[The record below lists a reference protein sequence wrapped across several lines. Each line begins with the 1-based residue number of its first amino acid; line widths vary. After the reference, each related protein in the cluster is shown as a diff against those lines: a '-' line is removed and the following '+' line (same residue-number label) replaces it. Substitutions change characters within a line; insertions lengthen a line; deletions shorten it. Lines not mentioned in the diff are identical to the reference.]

1 MNLETIQGM
10 WEKDSQI
17 DPDELH
23 IASLVVPTLH
33 AKYYQLYNDLR
44 LLRTKSKKV
53 YQKVLQERYLYYS
66 GKAEPEVY
74 EKDPFPYKVREKDAI
89 QRYLDS
95 DQRLSDAEL
104 KVEYYNTM
112 LDYLENIIKTIQNRT
127 FQIKN
132 AIEWQK
138 FIRGYD

>member
-1 MNLETIQGM
+1 MNLETIQSM
-10 WEKDSQI
+10 WEKDSHI

-23 IASLVVPTLH
+23 TASLVVPTLH
-33 AKYYQLYNDLR
+33 AKYYQLFNDLR

-74 EKDPFPYKVREKDAI
+74 KKDPFPYKVREKDAI

>member
-23 IASLVVPTLH
+23 TASLVVPTLH

-112 LDYLENIIKTIQNRT
+112 LDYLESIIKTIQNRT

>member
-23 IASLVVPTLH
+23 TASLVVPTLH

-74 EKDPFPYKVREKDAI
+74 KKDPFPYKVREKDAI

-112 LDYLENIIKTIQNRT
+112 LDYLESIIKTIQNRT

>member
-23 IASLVVPTLH
+23 TASLVVPTLH

>member
-1 MNLETIQGM
+1 MNLETIQTM
-10 WEKDSQI
+10 WEKDSRI

-23 IASLVVPTLH
+23 TASLVVPTLH
-33 AKYYQLYNDLR
+33 AKYYQLFNDLR
-44 LLRTKSKKV
+44 LLRAKAKKTYQKV
-53 YQKVLQERYLYYS
+53 YQDRYLYYS

-95 DQRLSDAEL
+95 DEKLSTIEL
-104 KVEYYNTM
+104 KVEYYDTM
-112 LDYLENIIKTIQNRT
+112 ISYLENIIKVVHNRT
-127 FQIKN
+127 YQIKN

>member
-1 MNLETIQGM
+1 MNLETIQTM
-10 WEKDSQI
+10 WEKDSRI

-23 IASLVVPTLH
+23 TASLVVPTLH
-33 AKYYQLYNDLR
+33 AKYYQLFNDLR
-44 LLRTKSKKV
+44 LLRAKAKKTYQKV
-53 YQKVLQERYLYYS
+53 YQDRYLYYS

-74 EKDPFPYKVREKDAI
+74 EKDTFPYKVREKDAI

-95 DQRLSDAEL
+95 DEKLSTIEL
-104 KVEYYNTM
+104 KVEYYDTM
-112 LDYLENIIKTIQNRT
+112 ISYLENIIKVVQNRT

>member
-1 MNLETIQGM
+1 MNLDTIQDM
-10 WEKDSQI
+10 WEKDSHI

-23 IASLVVPTLH
+23 TASLVVPSLH
-33 AKYYQLYNDLR
+33 AKYYQLFNDLR
-44 LLRTKSKKV
+44 LLRAKAKKV
-53 YQKVLQERYLYYS
+53 YQKIHQERYLYYS

-95 DQRLSDAEL
+95 DQRLTDAEL
-104 KVEYYNTM
+104 KVEYYDTM
-112 LDYLENIIKTIQNRT
+112 IDYLENIIKTIQNRT

>member
-23 IASLVVPTLH
+23 TASLVVPTLH

-112 LDYLENIIKTIQNRT
+112 LDYLESIIKTIQN
-127 FQIKN
+127 
-132 AIEWQK
+132 
-138 FIRGYD
+138 

>member
-1 MNLETIQGM
+1 M
-10 WEKDSQI
+10 
-17 DPDELH
+17 
-23 IASLVVPTLH
+23 VPTLH
-33 AKYYQLYNDLR
+33 AKYYQLFNDLR
-44 LLRTKSKKV
+44 LLRAKAKKT
-53 YQKVLQERYLYYS
+53 YQKVYQERYLYYS

-95 DQRLSDAEL
+95 DERLSSVEL
-104 KVEYYNTM
+104 KVEYYDTM
-112 LDYLENIIKTIQNRT
+112 IDYIESIIKIVQNRT
-127 FQIKN
+127 YQIKN

>member
-1 MNLETIQGM
+1 MNLETIQSM

-23 IASLVVPTLH
+23 TASLVVPSLH
-33 AKYYQLYNDLR
+33 AKYYQLFNDLR
-44 LLRTKSKKV
+44 LLRAKAKKI
-53 YQKVLQERYLYYS
+53 YQSVLQERYLYYS

-74 EKDPFPYKVREKDAI
+74 EKEPFHYKVREKDAI

-112 LDYLENIIKTIQNRT
+112 LDYLESIIKTIQNRT

>member
-1 MNLETIQGM
+1 MDLEKIQAM
-10 WEKDSQI
+10 WEKDSHI

-23 IASLVVPTLH
+23 TASLVVPTLH
-33 AKYYQLYNDLR
+33 AKYYQLFNDLR
-44 LLRTKSKKV
+44 LLRAKAKKT
-53 YQKVLQERYLYYS
+53 YQKVYQERYLYYS
-66 GKAEPEVY
+66 GKAEPEIY

-95 DQRLSDAEL
+95 DERLSNVEL
-104 KVEYYNTM
+104 KVEYYDTM
-112 LDYLENIIKTIQNRT
+112 IDYIESIIKIVQNRT
-127 FQIKN
+127 YQIKN

>member
-1 MNLETIQGM
+1 MNLETIQTM
-10 WEKDSQI
+10 WEKDSRI

-23 IASLVVPTLH
+23 TASLVVPTLH
-33 AKYYQLYNDLR
+33 AKYYQLFNDLR
-44 LLRTKSKKV
+44 LLRAKAKKTYQKV
-53 YQKVLQERYLYYS
+53 YQDRYLYYS

-74 EKDPFPYKVREKDAI
+74 EKDPFPYKVREKDVI

-95 DQRLSDAEL
+95 DEKLSTIEL
-104 KVEYYNTM
+104 KVEYYDTM
-112 LDYLENIIKTIQNRT
+112 ISYLENIIKVVQNRT

>member
-23 IASLVVPTLH
+23 TSSLVVPTLH

-44 LLRTKSKKV
+44 LLRTKCKKI

-74 EKDPFPYKVREKDAI
+74 EKEPFPYKVREKFNNTSHLDHPVVILTWARSHQLI
-89 QRYLDS
+89 QCL
-95 DQRLSDAEL
+95 QKGPEF
-104 KVEYYNTM
+104 
-112 LDYLENIIKTIQNRT
+112 RT
-127 FQIKN
+127 WSF
-132 AIEWQK
+132 
-138 FIRGYD
+138 

>member
-1 MNLETIQGM
+1 MNLETIQTM
-10 WEKDSQI
+10 WEKDSRI

-23 IASLVVPTLH
+23 TASLVVPTLH
-33 AKYYQLYNDLR
+33 AKYYQLFNDLR
-44 LLRTKSKKV
+44 LLRAKAKKTYQKV
-53 YQKVLQERYLYYS
+53 YQDRYLYYS

-95 DQRLSDAEL
+95 DEKLSTIEL
-104 KVEYYNTM
+104 KVEYYDTM
-112 LDYLENIIKTIQNRT
+112 ISYLENIIKVVQNRT

-132 AIEWQK
+132 AIE
-138 FIRGYD
+138 FMRFNAGLG

>member
-1 MNLETIQGM
+1 MNLETIQTM
-10 WEKDSQI
+10 WEKDSRI

-23 IASLVVPTLH
+23 TASLVVPTLH
-33 AKYYQLYNDLR
+33 AKYYQLFNDLR
-44 LLRTKSKKV
+44 LLRAKAKKTYQKV
-53 YQKVLQERYLYYS
+53 YQDRYLYYS
-66 GKAEPEVY
+66 GKSEPEVY

-95 DQRLSDAEL
+95 DEKLSTIEL
-104 KVEYYNTM
+104 KVEYYDTM
-112 LDYLENIIKTIQNRT
+112 ISYLENIIKVVQNRT